1 MNLDMVHL
9 TPSEINPIQFSA
21 SPLALPW
28 FKFPSFSLRVT
39 VGASVPASLIFDLIS
54 LHPSC
59 TLVQGHHSKT
69 QRSEKVLY
77 HPQHEARTQA
87 GL

>member
-1 MNLDMVHL
+1 MNLRVL
-9 TPSEINPIQFSA
+9 TPSEINSIQFSP

-28 FKFPSFSLRVT
+28 LKFPSFPLWAA

-54 LHPSC
+54 LHPSG
-59 TLVQGHHSKT
+59 TLLQGHHSKT
-69 QRSEKVLY
+69 RRSEKVLY
-77 HPQHEARTQA
+77 HPQHEDRTQA